1 MKKSVVSTILTCI
14 GSVGVIATAVM
25 AVKATPK
32 AKLMLDKAEEEN
44 SYEPLTKLEKV
55 KAAAPAYIPTI
66 ITGVSTI
73 ACIFGA
79 NIFNKRYQATL
90 MSAYA
95 LLDNSYKQYQS
106 KVKELYGEDADIQ
119 LKKEIADE
127 KYNEDEIKL
136 EEVEGEQ
143 LFFDLTSMRYFTAP
157 MNEVIE
163 KVTLEG
169 GNECYIINTPPP
181 FME

>member
-1 MKKSVVSTILTCI
+1 VKKSVASTILTCL

-25 AVKATPK
+25 AVKDTPK
-32 AKLMLDKAEEEN
+32 AELLLDKAEEEKGH
-44 SYEPLTKLEKV
+44 EPLTKLEKV

-79 NIFNKRYQATL
+79 NILNKRYQASL
-90 MSAYA
+90 ISAYA
-95 LLDNSYKQYQS
+95 LLDNSYKEYQN
-106 KVKELYGEDADIQ
+106 KVKELYGEDADTQ
-119 LKKEIADE
+119 LKKEIANE
-127 KYNEDEIKL
+127 KYDKDGFEF
-136 EEVEGEQ
+136 EVLEGEQ
-143 LFFDLTSMRYFTAP
+143 LFFDLTTMRYFSAP
-157 MNEVIE
+157 MDEVIT

-169 GNECYIINTPPP
+169 GNECYIIGTPPP